1 MSKNLKVITSSNG
14 YVSSVANQ
22 EVVIKPELNMTN
34 FSWKQLSL
42 IVKADC
48 EIILNEN
55 DTTPSSFYLVADI
68 PFQLEGFNINSL
80 KFKQDSIPYYY
91 VAGY

>member
-1 MSKNLKVITSSNG
+1 MSKNLTAITSSNG

-22 EVVIKPELNMTN
+22 EVIVKPKVNMTN

-48 EIILNEN
+48 EIILNESSG
-55 DTTPSSFYLVADI
+55 TPSTFYLVADI
-68 PFQLEGFNINSL
+68 PFQLENFNINSL

-91 VAGY
+91 IAGY

>member
-22 EVVIKPELNMTN
+22 EVVIKPEPNMTS

-42 IVKADC
+42 IAKADC

-55 DTTPSSFYLVADI
+55 SGIPSSFYLVADI
-68 PFQLEGFNINSL
+68 PFQLEGFNISSL